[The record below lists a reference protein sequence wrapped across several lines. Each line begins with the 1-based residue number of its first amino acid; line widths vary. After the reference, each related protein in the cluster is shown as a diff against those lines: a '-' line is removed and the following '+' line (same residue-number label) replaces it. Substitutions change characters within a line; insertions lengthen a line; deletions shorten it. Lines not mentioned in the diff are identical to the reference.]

1 MTNAELHFYERMPSI
16 LHDLVCEVIALKDE
30 VKELR
35 KELAKDKE

>member
-1 MTNAELHFYERMPSI
+1 MTNVELHFYERMPNL
-16 LHDLVCEVIALKDE
+16 LHDLILEVTALKDE